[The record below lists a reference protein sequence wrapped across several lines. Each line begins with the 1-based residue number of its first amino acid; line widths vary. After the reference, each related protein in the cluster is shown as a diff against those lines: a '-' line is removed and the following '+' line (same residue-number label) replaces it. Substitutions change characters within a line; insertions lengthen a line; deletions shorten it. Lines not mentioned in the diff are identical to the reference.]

1 MGAEKRRPNRK
12 FDHFFLRT
20 FIFQNIWYFWEKLY
34 ENLDQC
40 TLSKPE
46 EDSESCP
53 EVWIAS
59 FALLKDIF
67 SHSPGLF
74 VCPWRICVFGKTAPT
89 LAKRQ
94 SDAGDMKERSVA
106 QAEESSRAEKNPD
119 TLLHIKEGASDTII
133 SLGNESPTLLIK
145 TRLLNHLLISPFPL
159 YSFYHSFS
167 AMALITKGKNRG
179 GGCGRTHKAGRS
191 WIDFHIQL
199 LLTPTTGV
207 RLASRAKCV
216 ILISN
221 E

>member
-1 MGAEKRRPNRK
+1 MPWSLDSTLCPTERHLQPQPPPVCVSVE
-12 FDHFFLRT
+12 DLR
-20 FIFQNIWYFWEKLY
+20 FWE
-34 ENLDQC
+34 D
-40 TLSKPE
+40 
-46 EDSESCP
+46 
-53 EVWIAS
+53 
-59 FALLKDIF
+59 
-67 SHSPGLF
+67 
-74 VCPWRICVFGKTAPT
+74 APT
-89 LAKRQ
+89 LAKWQ
-94 SDAGDMKERSVA
+94 SDAGEMKERSVA

-119 TLLHIKEGASDTII
+119 TLFHIKEGASDTII